1 MESDSTLNCTSPHH
15 SRSLLSSDAAAL
27 VCPCLKEG
35 LQYAC
40 TVRVAE
46 QEIGQREPKE
56 SIREKP
62 PLQREERDPFMRPQ
76 APSEI
81 PQFQTHFC
89 IHGYDNQHWES

>member
-1 MESDSTLNCTSPHH
+1 MLASNRMGIEIAKNSMQN
-15 SRSLLSSDAAAL
+15 
-27 VCPCLKEG
+27 
-35 LQYAC
+35 AC

-89 IHGYDNQHWES
+89 IHGMTINTGSLSRTLYSVA

>member
-1 MESDSTLNCTSPHH
+1 MLASNRMEIEIGKNSM
-15 SRSLLSSDAAAL
+15 
-27 VCPCLKEG
+27 
-35 LQYAC
+35 QYAC

-46 QEIGQREPKE
+46 QDMARREPKE
-56 SIREKP
+56 TIREKP

-89 IHGYDNQHWES
+89 IHECDNQHWES